1 MGITETGVA
10 SLEGQTN
17 LSSNLKR
24 QKLLNLVIRPSTIHQ
39 IMPYKNYTGTP
50 GAQANNGS
58 TMATKELVQQIP
70 ALGDDVVMA
79 GDGDAVA
86 AANAAGKKG
95 FFKGKFGGIQ
105 KQKPVSAAIRKKRM
119 NFRLRKI
126 LTPKSPLMV
135 LNEIVGGVNYTFV
148 DTPSQMMTPGIP
160 HLFTAQCEIEG
171 ETFSGTG
178 PSKQIAKNI
187 CAEHVIQFVV
197 TKKCSESKAK
207 LAMPPAEGESKP
219 PMEDDT
225 PWLQLASL
233 ALFKL
238 FNDWQAQGFVIPQ
251 DLMKNN
257 NEIAGNGAQMA
268 ATGNGN
274 GTMDVNMAAAPKAEG
289 QKPKQAK
296 KMPDNP
302 TERHPVQL
310 LNELRGG
317 VTFVVAGSSGVTPN
331 IIFTL
336 GCEID
341 GTQYTG
347 VGRNKKDAKKHCAM
361 EALKVLY
368 NIQYPGTLTAEAD
381 ALKAQV

>member
-1 MGITETGVA
+1 
-10 SLEGQTN
+10 
-17 LSSNLKR
+17 
-24 QKLLNLVIRPSTIHQ
+24 
-39 IMPYKNYTGTP
+39 MPYKPYTGTP
-50 GAQANNGS
+50 GFQAKQEAKPTPPKNG
-58 TMATKELVQQIP
+58 TAMATKERGQPIP
-70 ALGDDVVMA
+70 ALGQDVVMDDAFAAVGGNA
-79 GDGDAVA
+79 GALA
-86 AANAAGKKG
+86 AANAAGKK
-95 FFKGKFGGIQ
+95 FFKGKFGGIA
-105 KQKPVSAAIRKKRM
+105 KPKPVSAAVRKKRM

-148 DTPSQMMTPGIP
+148 DTPSTMLTPGIP

-197 TKKCSESKAK
+197 TKKCTEPKPK
-207 LAMPPAEGESKP
+207 VVDPANPDAKP
-219 PMEDDT
+219 PMEDET

-233 ALFKL
+233 AMFKL

-251 DLMKNN
+251 ELMKNP
-257 NEIAGNGAQMA
+257 NEQTGNGTAPAGVAGNGNA
-268 ATGNGN
+268 N
-274 GTMDVNMAAAPKAEG
+274 MDVNMTNDPPAQA
-289 QKPKQAK
+289 KPKQAK

-317 VTFVVAGSSGVTPN
+317 VTFIVVGSSGVTPN

-368 NIQYPGTLTAEAD
+368 NVQYPGTLTADAEAL
-381 ALKAQV
+381 AAAAANA

>member
-1 MGITETGVA
+1 
-10 SLEGQTN
+10 
-17 LSSNLKR
+17 
-24 QKLLNLVIRPSTIHQ
+24 
-39 IMPYKNYTGTP
+39 MPYKPNTGTP
-50 GAQANNGS
+50 AFQAKQEVKKNGS
-58 TMATKELVQQIP
+58 TMAAKELGQPIP
-70 ALGDDVVMA
+70 ALGQDVVMDMD
-79 GDGDAVA
+79 DGSGAIG
-86 AANAAGKKG
+86 AAGKK
-95 FFKGKFGGIQ
+95 FFPKKFGGVQ
-105 KQKPVSAAIRKKRM
+105 KMKPVSAAVRKRRM

-148 DTPSQMMTPGIP
+148 DTPTSMLTPGIP
-160 HLFTAQCEIEG
+160 HLFTAQCVVEG

-197 TKKCSESKAK
+197 TKKCTEPKVKVEEADPT
-207 LAMPPAEGESKP
+207 AKP

-238 FNDWQAQGFVIPQ
+238 FNDWQAQGFVIPNE
-251 DLMKNN
+251 LMKSP
-257 NEIAGNGAQMA
+257 NENT
-268 ATGNGN
+268 TGNGN
-274 GTMDVNMAAAPKAEG
+274 GASAGSMDVNMANAPPATK
-289 QKPKQAK
+289 QKPKEAK

-317 VTFVVAGSSGVTPN
+317 VTFTVVGSSGVTPN
-331 IIFTL
+331 IIFTM
-336 GCEID
+336 GCEIE

-368 NIQYPGTLTAEAD
+368 NVQYPGTLTAEAEAAA
-381 ALKAQV
+381 ALAANA

>member
-1 MGITETGVA
+1 
-10 SLEGQTN
+10 
-17 LSSNLKR
+17 
-24 QKLLNLVIRPSTIHQ
+24 
-39 IMPYKNYTGTP
+39 
-50 GAQANNGS
+50 
-58 TMATKELVQQIP
+58 
-70 ALGDDVVMA
+70 
-79 GDGDAVA
+79 
-86 AANAAGKKG
+86 
-95 FFKGKFGGIQ
+95 
-105 KQKPVSAAIRKKRM
+105 
-119 NFRLRKI
+119 
-126 LTPKSPLMV
+126 
-135 LNEIVGGVNYTFV
+135 
-148 DTPSQMMTPGIP
+148 
-160 HLFTAQCEIEG
+160 
-171 ETFSGTG
+171 
-178 PSKQIAKNI
+178 
-187 CAEHVIQFVV
+187 
-197 TKKCSESKAK
+197 
-207 LAMPPAEGESKP
+207 MPPAEGESKP

>member
-1 MGITETGVA
+1 
-10 SLEGQTN
+10 
-17 LSSNLKR
+17 
-24 QKLLNLVIRPSTIHQ
+24 
-39 IMPYKNYTGTP
+39 
-50 GAQANNGS
+50 
-58 TMATKELVQQIP
+58 MATKELGKPIP
-70 ALGDDVVMA
+70 ALGGDVVMDDA
-79 GDGDAVA
+79 FGTDGAVEE
-86 AANAAGKKG
+86 AGKKG

-119 NFRLRKI
+119 NFRLRKV

-148 DTPSQMMTPGIP
+148 DTPTSMLTPGIP
-160 HLFTAQCEIEG
+160 HLFTAQCVIEG

-187 CAEHVIQFVV
+187 CAEHVVQYVV
-197 TKKCSESKAK
+197 TKKCTESKVKA
-207 LAMPPAEGESKP
+207 APTDPEAKP
-219 PMEDDT
+219 PMEDET

-238 FNDWQAQGFVIPQ
+238 FNDWQAQGFVIPNE
-251 DLMKNN
+251 LMKNP
-257 NEIAGNGAQMA
+257 NEAGNGNGTVAP

-274 GTMDVNMAAAPKAEG
+274 GNMDVTMGSVPPAA

-317 VTFVVAGSSGVTPN
+317 VTFTVVGSSGVTPN

-368 NIQYPGTLTAEAD
+368 QIQYPGTLTAEAE
-381 ALKAQV
+381 ALAAAAAN

>member
-1 MGITETGVA
+1 MLPKIFF
-10 SLEGQTN
+10 L
-17 LSSNLKR
+17 LFSNC
-24 QKLLNLVIRPSTIHQ
+24 
-39 IMPYKNYTGTP
+39 
-50 GAQANNGS
+50 
-58 TMATKELVQQIP
+58 ELQ
-70 ALGDDVVMA
+70 
-79 GDGDAVA
+79 
-86 AANAAGKKG
+86 
-95 FFKGKFGGIQ
+95 
-105 KQKPVSAAIRKKRM
+105 
-119 NFRLRKI
+119 
-126 LTPKSPLMV
+126 
-135 LNEIVGGVNYTFV
+135 
-148 DTPSQMMTPGIP
+148 
-160 HLFTAQCEIEG
+160 IEG

-187 CAEHVIQFVV
+187 CAEHVVQYVV
-197 TKKCSESKAK
+197 TKKCTESKVK
-207 LAMPPAEGESKP
+207 VVPTDPESKP
-219 PMEDDT
+219 PMEDET

-238 FNDWQAQGFVIPQ
+238 FNDWQAQGFVIPNE
-251 DLMKNN
+251 LMKNP
-257 NEIAGNGAQMA
+257 NEAGNTGNGTVVPV
-268 ATGNGN
+268 TGNGN
-274 GTMDVNMAAAPKAEG
+274 GNMDVTMGNAPLAA

-317 VTFVVAGSSGVTPN
+317 VTFTVVGSSGVTPN

-368 NIQYPGTLTAEAD
+368 QIQYPGTLTAEAE
-381 ALKAQV
+381 AVAAAAAAMPAN

>member
-1 MGITETGVA
+1 MGNITETGVA

-17 LSSNLKR
+17 LSSNSKR

-160 HLFTAQCEIEG
+160 HLFTAQCEI
-171 ETFSGTG
+171 
-178 PSKQIAKNI
+178 
-187 CAEHVIQFVV
+187 
-197 TKKCSESKAK
+197 
-207 LAMPPAEGESKP
+207 EGESKP